1 MKVETREIIVY
12 TFTNLE
18 VIQLRNLNIWDFI
31 VDRLKDN
38 EEINIEQS

>member
-1 MKVETREIIVY
+1 MKVETREIIIY

>member
-1 MKVETREIIVY
+1 MNVETREIIVY

-31 VDRLKDN
+31 VNRLKDN